1 MQTPAQKLL
10 VLREQFKL
18 KALSDEALKKLLP
31 AYQQAMIRL
40 QQDMKQLLEAMPGAD
55 QSLARELWLRT
66 QMANIYRQLKPV
78 GDLLPPLAREAAQ
91 KAFDDGMDNAKK
103 YLEAGGVKTDPP
115 PTTTLTGMT
124 TTGQQ
129 VTATGNLPGF
139 NIGPQLE
146 KGFLSPSI
154 TRQQVAAAVSKRASE
169 RAFESIEVNGKQWG
183 LEQLGNNWNQSVAN
197 QVAAKLRAGFLV
209 GQTNEEMARELISV
223 AGDLGGTKRQGWA
236 MAQAIVRT
244 STAQASQEAHDLFY
258 EANED
263 LLIPTKSGYRFWWDA
278 SNDTRLCPKCAPMDG
293 VKFKERKDVTGWPRH
308 FSCRCK
314 ILPITATMELL
325 EEENGPA
332 NGSFLEAT
340 PVVKGKGPP
349 KGWTGDNAYK
359 RPMKIDGKQQWVRR
373 RDLGP
378 GQTTAGDMLQNSN
391 EHSKRMVLGKHA
403 DEFNTLTGKG
413 GKYEKD
419 PQGAVRKLLGDPLPP
434 SATAPR
440 PIRGP
445 GPKPVPP
452 KPKAA
457 PKPKAE
463 PVPKAAAG
471 GV

>member
-1 MQTPAQKLL
+1 
-10 VLREQFKL
+10 
-18 KALSDEALKKLLP
+18 
-31 AYQQAMIRL
+31 
-40 QQDMKQLLEAMPGAD
+40 MKQLLEAMPGAD

-91 KAFDDGMDNAKK
+91 KAFDDGMENAKK

-115 PTTTLTGMT
+115 PTTTLTGVT

-197 QVAAKLRAGFLV
+197 QIAAKLRAGFLV

-258 EANED
+258 EANAD
-263 LLIPTKSGYRFWWDA
+263 LLPKTRSGYRWWWDA
-278 SNDTRLCPKCAPMDG
+278 SNDTRLCPVCAPLDG
-293 VKFKERKDVTGWPRH
+293 VKFKERESPPHAWPAH

-314 ILPITATMELL
+314 LLPITATMELL
-325 EEENGPA
+325 EEEEGPA

-340 PVVKGKGPP
+340 PVTYNRRGKRNDAPAGY
-349 KGWTGDNAYK
+349 TGENAYK

-378 GQTTAGDMLQNSN
+378 GETTAGHMLQNAN
-391 EHSKRMVLGKHA
+391 EHSKRLILGNQKMVDKWNERIKLK
-403 DEFNTLTGKG
+403 
-413 GKYEKD
+413 KYAND
-419 PQGAVRKLLGDPLPP
+419 PQRLVVDLLG
-434 SATAPR
+434 SR
-440 PIRGP
+440 
-445 GPKPVPP
+445 
-452 KPKAA
+452 
-457 PKPKAE
+457 
-463 PVPKAAAG
+463 
-471 GV
+471 